1 MAATLRFLAR
11 GASKYNVSSGET
23 PTRLIGNRLGA
34 KTPKTPVGSPVAFC
48 LHPPASP
55 EAASPNST
63 PLGQSPIEAQPGP
76 LPMLLGRASGR
87 SSKAESSGS
96 NLQVVADEQVQA
108 APDLSSLALAQGA
121 REAFLA
127 RQQRITDRA

>member
-11 GASKYNVSSGET
+11 AASKHNVSSGET
-23 PTRLIGNRLGA
+23 PTKLIGNRLGA
-34 KTPKTPVGSPVAFC
+34 KTPKTPVGSPVAH
-48 LHPPASP
+48 LLPPAA
-55 EAASPNST
+55 ETASPKSS
-63 PLGQSPIEAQPGP
+63 PLAQSPCEAQPGP
-76 LPMLLGRASGR
+76 LPMLLGRPNGR